1 MRFLSAHFVEPTNNR
16 AERMLRPAV
25 IARKVSQC
33 SKNHDGADAFAA
45 FTSIAQTALKNGA
58 TSVTAA
64 FRLLFSA
71 PNPNSAHPL
80 Q

>member
-1 MRFLSAHFVEPTNNR
+1 
-16 AERMLRPAV
+16 MLRPAV

-33 SKNHDGADAFAA
+33 SKNQDGADTFAA
-45 FTSIAQTALKNGA
+45 FTSVAQTALKNGA

-71 PNPNSAHPL
+71 SKTTSAEPL
-80 Q
+80 K